1 MRRVAGCLCACLM
14 ILFYTVV
21 VQASGGSQ
29 MEDYDYG
36 DIQEYLDEILG
47 ETEVHFTDLMQS
59 LMSGDFSGLVQQV
72 GELLRQGA
80 VSGLSSNGKA
90 LRQVILTAL
99 FGALL
104 SRFSEAFSK
113 NGIGETGFYVT
124 YLLLTSL
131 LLGAFLSTKELG
143 EELIRHMLQFMQVL
157 IPVFFVA
164 VAYAGGSVTALAFY
178 QMVLLVI
185 AAVQWLFLAILL
197 PLIQVYV
204 CLQLV
209 NSLSREDFLSKAAEL
224 LETILEWSMRTLL
237 GVVIGIHMIQGLVLP
252 MVDSV
257 KSAALRR
264 AVSAIPWVGKGG
276 EAVAQ
281 VLLGSGALI
290 KNAIG
295 MAALVIL
302 VLICIIPV
310 VKLGL
315 IALLYQAAAAMLQP
329 AADARLVESILAV
342 SSGTR
347 LVMRLVIHTLV
358 LFMLTLAIICA
369 VSNASYYAG

>member
-14 ILFYTVV
+14 ILFYTVI

-47 ETEVHFTDLMQS
+47 ETEVHFTDLMQL

-80 VSGLSSNGKA
+80 VSGLNSNGKA

-185 AAVQWLFLAILL
+185 AAVQWLFLVILL

-295 MAALVIL
+295 MAALVVL
-302 VLICIIPV
+302 VMICIIPV
-310 VKLGL
+310 VKLGV

>member
-1 MRRVAGCLCACLM
+1 
-14 ILFYTVV
+14 
-21 VQASGGSQ
+21 
-29 MEDYDYG
+29 
-36 DIQEYLDEILG
+36 
-47 ETEVHFTDLMQS
+47 
-59 LMSGDFSGLVQQV
+59 
-72 GELLRQGA
+72 
-80 VSGLSSNGKA
+80 
-90 LRQVILTAL
+90 
-99 FGALL
+99 
-104 SRFSEAFSK
+104 
-113 NGIGETGFYVT
+113 
-124 YLLLTSL
+124 
-131 LLGAFLSTKELG
+131 
-143 EELIRHMLQFMQVL
+143 MLQFMQVL

-185 AAVQWLFLAILL
+185 AAVQWLFLVILL

-295 MAALVIL
+295 MAALVVL
-302 VLICIIPV
+302 VMICIIPV
-310 VKLGL
+310 VKLGV

>member
-14 ILFYTVV
+14 ILFYTVI

-47 ETEVHFTDLMQS
+47 ETEVHFTDLMQL

-80 VSGLSSNGKA
+80 VSGLNSNGKA

-131 LLGAFLSTKELG
+131 LLGAFFSTKELG

-185 AAVQWLFLAILL
+185 AAVQWLFLVILL

-204 CLQLV
+204 CLQLM

-295 MAALVIL
+295 MAALVVL
-302 VLICIIPV
+302 VMICIIPV

-329 AADARLVESILAV
+329 AADVRLVESILAV